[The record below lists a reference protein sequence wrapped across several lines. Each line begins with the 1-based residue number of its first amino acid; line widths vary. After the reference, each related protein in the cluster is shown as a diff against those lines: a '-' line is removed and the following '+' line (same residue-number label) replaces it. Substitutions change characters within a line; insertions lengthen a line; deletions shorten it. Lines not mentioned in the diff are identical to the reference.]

1 MRKIGLNNEYDIH
14 LWAYPSISN
23 FVFSI
28 ERLIETASKESVLK
42 GTLANA
48 LNASIIDLQNF
59 LTVNS
64 VDESKAALERWL
76 LKSKHFNNET
86 LAFLKNEII
95 NTLKVDNHL
104 RHTEENKCRK
114 AGKEDNMQEELLEL

>member
-1 MRKIGLNNEYDIH
+1 MTILDMKEHRSNQKILRKIGLNNEYDIH

-48 LNASIIDLQNF
+48 
-59 LTVNS
+59 
-64 VDESKAALERWL
+64 
-76 LKSKHFNNET
+76 
-86 LAFLKNEII
+86 
-95 NTLKVDNHL
+95 
-104 RHTEENKCRK
+104 
-114 AGKEDNMQEELLEL
+114 